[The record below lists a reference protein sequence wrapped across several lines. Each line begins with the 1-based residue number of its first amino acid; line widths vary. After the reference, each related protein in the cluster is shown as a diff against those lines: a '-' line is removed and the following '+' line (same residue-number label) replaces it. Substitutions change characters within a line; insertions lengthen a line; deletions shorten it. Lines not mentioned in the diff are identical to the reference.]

1 MSYYILQNFD
11 EHRKENDK
19 RMNDKIASLVNAMT
33 DLELKKGKY
42 ENTVRD
48 LEKEISKMHLEIRQ
62 QKSINESNSV
72 RILNMEV
79 DAKIFRNKEQRFDT
93 RINQYV
99 LTLRDMENRNQQLK
113 IKFQTLNKTST
124 MVMKKIMAITFKL
137 KRQYVSNADLTIEYE
152 KLS

>member
-1 MSYYILQNFD
+1 
-11 EHRKENDK
+11 
-19 RMNDKIASLVNAMT
+19 MNDKIASLVNAMT

-79 DAKIFRNKEQRFDT
+79 DAKIFRNKE
-93 RINQYV
+93 
-99 LTLRDMENRNQQLK
+99 
-113 IKFQTLNKTST
+113 
-124 MVMKKIMAITFKL
+124 
-137 KRQYVSNADLTIEYE
+137 
-152 KLS
+152 